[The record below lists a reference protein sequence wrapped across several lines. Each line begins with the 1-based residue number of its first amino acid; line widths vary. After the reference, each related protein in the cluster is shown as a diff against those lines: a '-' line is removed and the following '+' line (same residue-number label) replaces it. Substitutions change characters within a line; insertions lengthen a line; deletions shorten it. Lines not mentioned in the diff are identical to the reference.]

1 MIIEVGRSCIV
12 MNRIN
17 RFAILASSQNIDNQ
31 KLTPGGE
38 GYLTSRF
45 FWNKCVTIR
54 AG

>member
-1 MIIEVGRSCIV
+1 

-31 KLTPGGE
+31 KLTKRGH
-38 GYLTSRF
+38 LTSRF
-45 FWNKCVTIR
+45 FGYKCVIIR